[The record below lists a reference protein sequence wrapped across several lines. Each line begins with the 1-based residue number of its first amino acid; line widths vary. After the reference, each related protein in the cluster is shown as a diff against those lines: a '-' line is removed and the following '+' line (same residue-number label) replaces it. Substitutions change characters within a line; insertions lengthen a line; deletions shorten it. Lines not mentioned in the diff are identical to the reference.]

1 MFKSAGWC
9 LVDTARPNR
18 SIFFHGLKADPPSIV
33 VNSYGIFYFPLFFHE
48 EEGERAR
55 FSRES
60 IDRSIDTNAEKKRI
74 ISRDITY

>member
-48 EEGERAR
+48 EEGGESEV
-55 FSRES
+55 FSRV
-60 IDRSIDTNAEKKRI
+60 DRSIDTNAEKKRI